1 MAAEQRVMENQVM
14 IHTRPRAQTILVTDA
29 GRGSAISIIRSLGRR
44 GWNVIA
50 ADADPHS
57 PGFRS
62 RYARQRAVYPPPD
75 TAPQAFVEWLRQV
88 IADQAVDLV
97 IPVTD
102 NVILPILS
110 ARAELEAQCKLALP
124 ETGAL
129 LVTMDKNKT
138 LALAAQL
145 GVPIPATRWAHTV
158 QEALCEAEAFHWP
171 VVVKP
176 QLSRLYQGQE
186 GIAAFKVSYA
196 TNADELAAQMQ
207 RYEGVC
213 PVLLQ
218 EFHSG
223 VGYGVEL
230 LMAEGKP
237 LAAFQHKRLREM
249 PLTGGVSTFRE
260 SVPLDPQL
268 YRYALQL
275 LGHLEW
281 TGLAM
286 VEFKVG
292 EAGPKLM
299 EINGRVWGS
308 LPLAVHSG
316 MDFPARLA
324 DYYLAESPKPPE
336 EPVLTYRTGV
346 RSRNLELDIGWM
358 ITVMLGKQRAP
369 FMSMPTRREAVT
381 AFFNLFNPRNR
392 FDILSPADPLPGLT
406 EIGKIA
412 RKLYRKSQQEFA

>member
-1 MAAEQRVMENQVM
+1 MSQAKPGGR
-14 IHTRPRAQTILVTDA
+14 TILVTDA

-44 GWNVIA
+44 GWTVIA

-62 RYARQRAVYPPPD
+62 RYAHRRFVYPQPE
-75 TAPQAFVEWLRQV
+75 AEPQAFAEALLHQ
-88 IADQAVDLV
+88 IAEQAVDLV

-102 NVILPILS
+102 NVILPILPR
-110 ARAELEAQCKLALP
+110 RAEFEQRCKLALP

-129 LVTMDKNKT
+129 LAAMDKNKT
-138 LALAAQL
+138 LALAEQL
-145 GVPIPATRWAHTV
+145 GVPIPATRWVHTV
-158 QEALCEAEAFHWP
+158 QEAVEAARAFAWP

-176 QLSRLYQGQE
+176 QLSRLYQEQA

-196 TNADELAAQMQ
+196 TDAGDLAAQMR

-218 EFHSG
+218 EYHRG

-230 LMAEGKP
+230 LLDCGQP
-237 LAAFQHKRLREM
+237 LAAFQHKRLRET

-260 SVPLDPQL
+260 GVPLDPEM
-268 YRYALQL
+268 YDYARRL
-275 LGHLEW
+275 LGHLRW

-316 MDFPARLA
+316 MDFPRRLA
-324 DYYLAESPKPPE
+324 ELYLTEPSPPPAAPAVDYAA
-336 EPVLTYRTGV
+336 GV
-346 RSRNLELDIGWM
+346 CSRNLELDIGWM
-358 ITVMLGKQRAP
+358 LTVLMGKQRYP
-369 FMSMPTRREAVT
+369 FVEMPPRREALK
-381 AFFNLFNPRNR
+381 AFLNLFNPRHR
-392 FDILSPADPLPGLT
+392 FDIVSLDDPRPGLA
-406 EIGKIA
+406 EIAKIA
-412 RKLYRKSQQEFA
+412 RKLYRKANEN

>member
-1 MAAEQRVMENQVM
+1 MSQAKPGGR
-14 IHTRPRAQTILVTDA
+14 TILVTDA

-44 GWNVIA
+44 GWTVIA

-62 RYARQRAVYPPPD
+62 RYAHRRFVYPQPE
-75 TAPQAFVEWLRQV
+75 AEPQAFAEALLHQ
-88 IADQAVDLV
+88 IAEQAVDLV

-110 ARAELEAQCKLALP
+110 RRAEFERRCKLALP

-129 LVTMDKNKT
+129 LATMDKNKT
-138 LALAAQL
+138 LALAEQL
-145 GVPIPATRWAHTV
+145 GVPIPATRWVHTA
-158 QEALCEAEAFHWP
+158 QEAVEAAQAFAWP

-176 QLSRLYQGQE
+176 QLSRLYQEQAG

-196 TNADELAAQMQ
+196 TDARDLAAQMR

-218 EFHSG
+218 EYHRG

-230 LMAEGKP
+230 LLDRGQP
-237 LAAFQHKRLREM
+237 LAAFQHKRLREV

-260 SVPLDPQL
+260 GVPLDPQM
-268 YRYALQL
+268 YDYARRL
-275 LGHLEW
+275 LGHLQW

-316 MDFPARLA
+316 MDFPRRLA
-324 DYYLAESPKPPE
+324 ELYLAEPSSPPAAPAME
-336 EPVLTYRTGV
+336 YATGV

-358 ITVMLGKQRAP
+358 LTVLVGKQRYP
-369 FMSMPTRREAVT
+369 FVEMPPRWEALK
-381 AFFNLFNPRNR
+381 AFLNLFNPRHR
-392 FDILSPADPLPGLT
+392 FDIVSLHDPRPGLA
-406 EIGKIA
+406 EIAKIA
-412 RKLYRKSQQEFA
+412 RKLYRKANEN